1 MAKKKVTYSV
11 FATVTVDE
19 DVDPSKINRE
29 LQRAANNYGWQFAA
43 SVQEEPDGDLADVL
57 EDITSDDY

>member
-1 MAKKKVTYSV
+1 MGKRKITYSV
-11 FATVTVDE
+11 FATITVDE
-19 DVDPSKINRE
+19 DVDPNKINRE
-29 LQRAANNYGWQFAA
+29 LQRSANNQGWQFAA